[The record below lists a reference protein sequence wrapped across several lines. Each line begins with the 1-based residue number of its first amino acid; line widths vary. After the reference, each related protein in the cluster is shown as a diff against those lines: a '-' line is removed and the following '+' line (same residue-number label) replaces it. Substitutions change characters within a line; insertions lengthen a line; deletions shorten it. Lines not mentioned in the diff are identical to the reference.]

1 LASLYLL
8 LCILALSIAFIVFMT
23 ARARIN
29 AFFVLLIAAIGVGL
43 AAGMPAAHLLTT
55 LKKGFGHLIEA
66 IGIIVIAGTAL
77 GVILERTGATA
88 SMADYLLG
96 KVGERRAPLAIALT
110 GFLVGLPI
118 FCDSGFV
125 VLSGLN
131 ASLARRTGT
140 PMPLMAV
147 VLATSLY
154 SVHCLVPPHPGV
166 SAAAGLV
173 GVDTGLLM
181 LVGTLVAVPGAA
193 VGYWWA
199 HWRGR
204 AYPAPPPVAGNVP
217 ADELRTDGAGTGNP
231 SPGRAFLP
239 VVVPIGLIA
248 LKSLAAPFV
257 PAGSVGIGW
266 SPLGFVGDPIVALL
280 VGVALA
286 LTLVRRGDKSLVNN
300 LLTEGVDKA
309 GPVLAIVAAGGGFG
323 AVLKETGIGDS
334 LGQVL
339 SPLHLGIFLPF
350 LVTAVLKTVQG
361 SSTVAIIT
369 AASLVG
375 PLFPELHLDTPW
387 GRLLGTLALG
397 AGSMLVSHANDAFFW
412 VVTRFSDLEPGV
424 TFRVYS
430 PATVLMGVVTQ
441 LLVFLLSLV
450 LL

>member
-1 LASLYLL
+1 MASLYLL

-43 AAGMPAAHLLTT
+43 AAGLPAAHLLAT

-140 PMPLMAV
+140 PMPVMAV
-147 VLATSLY
+147 VLASSLY
-154 SVHCLVPPHPGV
+154 AVHCLVPPHPGV

-199 HWRGR
+199 QWRGR
-204 AYPAPPPVAGNVP
+204 AYPPPPVEPIAT
-217 ADELRTDGAGTGNP
+217 AEKGANGSGAIGNP

-239 VVVPIGLIA
+239 VAVPIALIA
-248 LKSLAAPFV
+248 LKSLAAQFV
-257 PAGSVGIGW
+257 GAGTSGGAWAV
-266 SPLGFVGDPIVALL
+266 LGFLGDPIVALL
-280 VGVALA
+280 VGLGLA
-286 LTLVRRGDKSLVNN
+286 LTLVRSGGRSLVNH

-375 PLFPELHLDTPW
+375 PMFPELHLDTPW

-430 PATVLMGVVTQ
+430 PATVLMGLLTQ
-441 LLVFLLSLV
+441 FLVFLLSLV

>member
-131 ASLARRTGT
+131 ASLSRRTGT

-154 SVHCLVPPHPGV
+154 AVHCLVPPHPGV

-204 AYPAPPPVAGNVP
+204 AYPAPPPLTGNAS
-217 ADELRTDGAGTGNP
+217 ADGGMTDGAGSGNP
-231 SPGRAFLP
+231 APGRAFLP

-257 PAGSVGIGW
+257 PAGSAGFGW
-266 SPLGFVGDPIVALL
+266 SVLGFAGDPIVALL

-286 LTLVRRGDKSLVNN
+286 LTLVGRGDKSLINN

-323 AVLKETGIGDS
+323 AVLEETGIGDS

-441 LLVFLLSLV
+441 LLVFLLSLA

>member
-8 LCILALSIAFIVFMT
+8 LCILALSIAFIVWMT

-43 AAGMPAAHLLTT
+43 AAGLPAAHLLTT

-140 PMPLMAV
+140 PMPVMAV

-199 HWRGR
+199 QWRGR
-204 AYPAPPPVAGNVP
+204 AYPAPLQSPPAGDEKSVAG
-217 ADELRTDGAGTGNP
+217 TGAGTP

-248 LKSLAAPFV
+248 LKSLAAPFGGAEATG
-257 PAGSVGIGW
+257 AGW
-266 SPLGFVGDPIVALL
+266 ALLGFLGDPIVALL

-286 LTLVRRGDKSLVNN
+286 LTLVRGGGKSLVNS

-375 PLFPELHLDTPW
+375 PLFPELGLDTPW

-430 PATVLMGVVTQ
+430 PATVLMGVLTQ
-441 LLVFLLSLV
+441 LLVFLLSLG